1 MSRKGMNNNKKKK
14 TTHKAYKKKLTK
26 IKLIIE
32 MSGYKQIR
40 KLFTLPLHS
49 QFLALCYFNFFLIY
63 QSLGSTFRAPK
74 NGY

>member
-1 MSRKGMNNNKKKK
+1 MFSWCQEKEWTITKRRK

-40 KLFTLPLHS
+40 KLFTLPLHC
-49 QFLALCYFNFFLIY
+49 QFLALLF
-63 QSLGSTFRAPK
+63 
-74 NGY
+74 